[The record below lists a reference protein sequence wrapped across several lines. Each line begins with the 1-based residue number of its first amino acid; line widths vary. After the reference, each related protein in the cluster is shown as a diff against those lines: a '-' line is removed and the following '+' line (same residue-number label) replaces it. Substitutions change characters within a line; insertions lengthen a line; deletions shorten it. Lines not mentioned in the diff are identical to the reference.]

1 MEHSKSLEVVA
12 FSPAFKNASQR
23 MATNNQ
29 LVNKYTVVNSC
40 SMVLDFPLVL
50 DFQGTFRTQ
59 CRVAQVC
66 DYSWEDSKH
75 VREHSKRRQASCAS
89 SICLSRHCSF
99 VHPQA
104 RLETSC
110 QKTYTVLQRNRSGVA
125 ATGSYVWCI
134 ALLPTIYYHW
144 FFFLWKRS
152 YRYCYGLL
160 SFLWY

>member
-1 MEHSKSLEVVA
+1 MV
-12 FSPAFKNASQR
+12 
-23 MATNNQ
+23 TNNQ
-29 LVNKYTVVNSC
+29 IVNKYTVENSC
-40 SMVLDFPLVL
+40 SMVLHFPLVL

-110 QKTYTVLQRNRSGVA
+110 QITYTVLQRNRNGVA
-125 ATGSYVWCI
+125 ATGSCVWCI

-144 FFFLWKRS
+144 FFFLFIVVIGIVTAYSRS
-152 YRYCYGLL
+152 CDINNM
-160 SFLWY
+160 